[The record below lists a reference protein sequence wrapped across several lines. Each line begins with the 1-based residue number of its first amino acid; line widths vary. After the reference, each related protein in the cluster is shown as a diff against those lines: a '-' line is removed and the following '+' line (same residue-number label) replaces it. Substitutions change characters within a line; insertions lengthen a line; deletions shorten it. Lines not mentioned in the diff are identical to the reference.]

1 MSEVFINGEHVTIT
15 KPTMTLLEYLRESRR
30 TGTKEGCADGDC
42 GACTVAVIGK
52 NADGTQHYQA
62 MNSCIM
68 PLGSLA
74 GREVI
79 TVEGISNG
87 QLHPVQEAM
96 VKTAGSQCGYCTPGF
111 IMSMFAAYYDGK
123 VDDSSIEGNLCRCTG
138 YLPIRKAGQLLGEPD
153 ADDMFIAKLTEI
165 SRGAGEVEEKG
176 RKVKISPAPLPPFSP
191 ASKFV
196 LPQTL
201 TEVHEALAAHPTA
214 TLIAG
219 GTDLGL
225 ELSHHRKSFDVLI
238 SLEHVAELKV
248 IDDTHEALKIGA
260 GVTLTHIEK
269 NLHGI
274 FPALDEMLHWF
285 AARQVRNRATI
296 GGNLGTASPIGDLPP
311 VLLSLDASVKLSSK
325 NAQRVVPISEFFTGY
340 RQTVMQKNE
349 VIVSVIIPKTLERGA
364 VKRLSQAYKV
374 GKRGTDDIS
383 IVAASFVM
391 DIDRNDSITKA
402 RLAYGGVAAVPARAL
417 DAEAVLTGKRWNE
430 KTMLLA
436 KEKLTTAFKPLSDF
450 RGSAQYRNMLVAN
463 LLEKFWLESTGVTV

>member
-1 MSEVFINGEHVTIT
+1 MSEVFINGESVTIT
-15 KPTMTLLEYLRESRR
+15 KPTMTLLEYLRECRH

-42 GACTVAVIGK
+42 GACTVAVVGQDAEGK
-52 NADGTQHYQA
+52 LHYQA

-68 PLGSLA
+68 PLGSLSR
-74 GREVI
+74 REVI
-79 TVEGISNG
+79 TVEGISNS

-96 VKTAGSQCGYCTPGF
+96 VRTAGSQCGYCTPGF

-138 YLPIRKAGQLLGEPD
+138 YLPIRKAGQALGVPE
-153 ADDMFIAKLTEI
+153 ADDVFVKRLQER
-165 SRGAGEVEEKG
+165 RGEEERG
-176 RKVKISPAPLPPFSP
+176 RRGDAEGSSLSTLLPFS
-191 ASKFV
+191 SSSEFV
-196 LPQTL
+196 LPQAL
-201 TEVHEALAAHPTA
+201 NEVFAELEAHPTA

-225 ELSHHRKSFDVLI
+225 ELSHHRKRFDVLV
-238 SLEHVAELKV
+238 SLENVAELKV
-248 IDDTHEALKIGA
+248 INDTHEVLEIGA

-269 NLHGI
+269 KLHGI

-311 VLLSLDASVKLSSK
+311 VLLSLDASVKLASK
-325 NAQRVVPISEFFTGY
+325 NSERIVPISDFFTGY
-340 RQTVMQKNE
+340 RQTAMQKNE
-349 VIVSVIIPKTLERGA
+349 LIVSVRIPKLLERGA
-364 VKRLSQAYKV
+364 VKRFSQSYKV
-374 GKRGTDDIS
+374 AKRGSDDIS
-383 IVAASFVM
+383 TVSASFAI
-391 DIDRNDSITKA
+391 DLDRNDSITKA

-430 KTMLLA
+430 KSMLLA
-436 KEKLTTAFKPLSDF
+436 KEKLKTAFTPLSDF

-463 LLEKFWLESTGVTV
+463 LLEKFFIESSEVVS